1 MKRILAVALCLVLAA
16 CGQKEAP
23 PAAGGAKAFLPVEPA
38 QAVEAP
44 AGRIEVLEFFS
55 YACIHCYKLH
65 PHAKAWAA
73 AQPADVDFRRIPVTF
88 DRPPMV
94 PLARLFYTLEVA
106 GLLAAHDDAVF
117 AAIHD
122 QGQSLMTEEAVLAW
136 ATARGIDM
144 TAFRKAWDDPQ
155 TLAKVT
161 RAADLARAYKVNGT
175 PALYAA
181 GRWQVN
187 LDAATGYEN
196 LMQLTGQLV
205 GKVRRGEQP

>member
-1 MKRILAVALCLVLAA
+1 MKRIFACVLVLFLAA
-16 CGQKEAP
+16 CGQKDSPAP
-23 PAAGGAKAFLPVEPA
+23 GTPRAYLPVDSV

-44 AGRIEVLEFFS
+44 AGKIEVVEFFS

-65 PHAKAWAA
+65 PLAKAWAA
-73 AQPADVDFRRIPVTF
+73 AQPADVVFRRIPVTF

-94 PLARLFYTLEVA
+94 PLAKLFYTLEA
-106 GLLAAHDDAVF
+106 TGQLGAHDDAVF

-136 ATARGIDM
+136 VAARGVDM
-144 TAFRKAWDDPQ
+144 TAFRKVWDAPE
-155 TLAKVT
+155 TMAKVT
-161 RAADLARAYKVNGT
+161 RGADLARGYKVNGT

-187 LDAATGYEN
+187 LDAATGYDH
-196 LMQLTGQLV
+196 LMTLTGQLV
-205 GKVRRGEQP
+205 DKLRRGETP

>member
-1 MKRILAVALCLVLAA
+1 MKRVLTVALFLLLAA

-23 PAAGGAKAFLPVEPA
+23 APGAPKAFLPVEPA
-38 QAVEAP
+38 QSVEAP
-44 AGRIEVLEFFS
+44 AGKIEVLEFFS
-55 YACIHCYKLH
+55 YGCIHCYKLH
-65 PHAKAWAA
+65 PLAKAWAA
-73 AQPADVDFRRIPVTF
+73 AQPADVVFRRVPVTF
-88 DRPPMV
+88 DRPPMM
-94 PLARLFYTLEVA
+94 PLAKLFYTLESA

-122 QGQSLMTEEAVLAW
+122 QAQSLMTEEAILAW

-144 TAFRKAWDDPQ
+144 ALFRKHWEAPE

-161 RAADLARAYKVNGT
+161 RANDMARAYKVSGT

-187 LDAATGYEN
+187 LDAATGYDH
-196 LMQLTGQLV
+196 LMQMTGQLV
-205 GKVRRGEQP
+205 DKLRRGEKP

>member
-1 MKRILAVALCLVLAA
+1 MKRVLAVVLFLVLAA

-23 PAAGGAKAFLPVEPA
+23 APGAPKAFLPVEPA

-44 AGRIEVLEFFS
+44 AGKIEVVEFFS

-65 PHAKAWAA
+65 PLAKSWAA
-73 AQPADVDFRRIPVTF
+73 AQPADVVFRRVPVTF

-94 PLARLFYTLEVA
+94 PLAKLFYTLEAA
-106 GLLAAHDDAVF
+106 GLLDAHDDAVF

-144 TAFRKAWDDPQ
+144 TAFRKVWDAPE
-155 TLAKVT
+155 TMARVT
-161 RAADLARAYKVNGT
+161 RGADLARAYKVGGT
-175 PALYAA
+175 PALYAG

-187 LDAATGYEN
+187 LDAATGYDH

-205 GKVRRGEQP
+205 GKIRRGEQP